1 MKHRAMLVAALAT
14 VAGLLQPAAA
24 AEVPTFLWRVTSDTA
39 TVYLVGSIHA
49 MRENSYPLP
58 AAMETAYDNVDK
70 LVFEVNLDEMQ
81 AAALKMLEAGSLP
94 DGQTLQGVVGPEV
107 WAKFSAHL
115 TDRGMNP
122 EGFQGFKP
130 WMAALNL
137 TVFEMMAAGY
147 LPTKGLD
154 SYFSMR
160 AAQDG
165 KERMP
170 LETVEFQVDLFAGL
184 SEEQSLAFLRYTL
197 QDLETMIPKL
207 DDLSEQWRTGQI
219 EPVEELLLEGFEEFP
234 QVFKQ
239 MVTDRNYA
247 WMMPIEMLLAGDNR
261 VLVVVG
267 AMHLVGEQGLVHQL
281 RAAGY
286 TVEQL

>member
-1 MKHRAMLVAALAT
+1 MRHAVILTTALAM
-14 VAGLLQPAAA
+14 VAGLLQPAVA

-70 LVFEVNLDEMQ
+70 LVFEVNLDELQ

-94 DGQTLQGVVGPEV
+94 DDQTLESVAGPEV
-107 WAKFSAHL
+107 WAEFSAHL
-115 TDRGMNP
+115 SQRGMNP
-122 EGFQGFKP
+122 ESFQGFKP

-170 LETVEFQVDLFAGL
+170 LETIELQVGLFADL
-184 SEEQSLAFLRYTL
+184 SDEQSLAFLQYTL

-234 QVFKQ
+234 ELFKE
-239 MVTDRNYA
+239 MVTDRNQA
-247 WMMPIEMLLAGDNR
+247 WMMPIEMLLAGESR

-267 AMHLVGEQGLVHQL
+267 ALHLVGEQGLINQL
-281 RAAGY
+281 RASGY

>member
-1 MKHRAMLVAALAT
+1 MLAL
-14 VAGLLQPAAA
+14 VAGLIPSAAA
-24 AEVPTFLWRVTSDTA
+24 AEGPTFLWRVTSDTA

-49 MRENSYPLP
+49 MRESSYPLP
-58 AAMETAYDNVDK
+58 AAMETAYDTVDK
-70 LVFEVNLDEMQ
+70 LVFEVDLDEMQ
-81 AAALKMLEAGSLP
+81 AAALKMLKAGSLP
-94 DGQTLQGVVGPEV
+94 DDQTLENVVGPEV
-107 WAKFSAHL
+107 WSEFSAHL
-115 TDRGMNP
+115 RERGMNP

-154 SYFSMR
+154 SYFSLR

-184 SEEQSLAFLRYTL
+184 GDEQSQAFLQYTL

-207 DDLSEQWRTGQI
+207 DELSEQWRTGQI
-219 EPVEELLLEGFEEFP
+219 EPVEELLLEGFDEFP
-234 QVFKQ
+234 QVFKE
-239 MVTDRNYA
+239 MVTDRNRA
-247 WMMPIEMLLAGDNR
+247 WIMPIEKLLAGENR

-267 AMHLVGEQGLVHQL
+267 AMHLVGEHGLVNQL
-281 RAAGY
+281 RARGY